1 MKNRNSLYN
10 YSVPVFVFLLAI
22 HSLFAGT
29 GVFNGRISDNAG
41 GKPLP
46 GATVRLEG
54 TAYGAVTNTE
64 GFFKIRSLP
73 LKKFTA
79 LVSFVGYM
87 SKKVSFDL
95 SKNDSIFILINLE
108 EQKLLTS
115 EVVVSANKR
124 VQSVQ
129 DVPISVSVLD
139 YRSMEQRSITLVD
152 EALRYIPGVSLNGD
166 QVSIRGSSGFA
177 FGLGS
182 RVSYLLDGMPLVS
195 GDQGDIKFDAIP
207 IFDIQRI
214 EVVKGAGSALYG
226 TGALGGVINIITK
239 EPSLIPEYRA
249 KILTGIYSKP
259 VYSSWIFT
267 DKLLTFEDIELGFSQ
282 KSGKLGVVFSGG
294 VKNDVSY
301 IKFNDSF
308 KWNLFSKVKYDFSDR
323 TDLSIIGSYAYDN
336 FANWVYWNSLD
347 SATIPPAGTDLSV
360 RDLSLKLSLSGEL
373 KHIFDNGD
381 FVIIRTGLYNTNF
394 KINLPH
400 DNEEYRSSIA
410 NSLNTEIQASSK
422 LFEKCLLTYGINH
435 VWNSVIANIYGNKSQ
450 HILAGYSQAEI
461 TIPDSVIFTL
471 GGRLDY
477 EQIIGDVHN
486 LEFSPKGGISFSSP
500 WGTKFR
506 ASVGRGFRAA
516 TVAEKYAS
524 IKYSGFNVIPN
535 PNLIPETSWSFE
547 IGANHQFDIGDIQ
560 LYADFSLF
568 QNEFSNLIEPQFD
581 LSGTGSI
588 KFQNITRARIQGI
601 ELDLKSLL
609 FNFAGI
615 ESSVTLMNP
624 KDLTLNE
631 TLKYRSKILWYSRL
645 MLPFDFFEIQVDHRY
660 LSMIENIDNRLSLY
674 IKNSD
679 ARVPVNV
686 IDARLIFR
694 MDKLNEIPLTFTF
707 NVKNLLNYY
716 YLDMVGNL
724 APFRSIELQV
734 DAKF

>member
-1 MKNRNSLYN
+1 MPGKNIKYKILIAVIITVLIC
-10 YSVPVFVFLLAI
+10 YSAL
-22 HSLFAGT
+22 AGT
-29 GVFNGRISDNAG
+29 GIVNGKISDKVSG
-41 GKPLP
+41 QPLP
-46 GATVRLEG
+46 GATIRIEG
-54 TAYGAVTNTE
+54 TAYGAVSNKE
-64 GFFKIRSLP
+64 GVFSIRNLP
-73 LKKFTA
+73 QKKFIG
-79 LVSFVGYM
+79 LLSFVGYL
-87 SKKVSFDL
+87 SKKVNLDL
-95 SKNDSIFILINLE
+95 TKNDSLYVDIVLE

-124 VQSVQ
+124 VQAVQ

-207 IFDIQRI
+207 IFDIERI

-226 TGALGGVINIITK
+226 TGALGGVINLITK
-239 EPSLIPEYRA
+239 EPSVVPEYNA
-249 KILTGIYSKP
+249 KILAGYYSQPIYQP
-259 VYSSWIFT
+259 WIYT
-267 DKLLTFEDIELGFSQ
+267 NKLSTFEDIELGFSQ
-282 KSGKLGVVFSGG
+282 RTGKLGIILSGG
-294 VKNDVSY
+294 MKKDDSY
-301 IKFNDSF
+301 RKFDDSF
-308 KWNLFSKVKYDFSDR
+308 KWNLFSKIKYDFSDR
-323 TDLSIIGSYAYDN
+323 TNINVIGSYAYDN

-381 FVIIRTGLYNTNF
+381 FVIIRSGLFSTNF
-394 KINLPH
+394 KINLPQ
-400 DNEEYRSSIA
+400 DNEGYRSSTA

-422 LFEKCLLTYGINH
+422 LFEKCLLTYGLNH
-435 VWNSVIANIYGNKSQ
+435 VWNSVKANIYGNKSQ
-450 HILAGYSQAEI
+450 QIIAGYGQAEVSL
-461 TIPDSVIFTL
+461 PDSLILTL

-486 LEFSPKGGISFSSP
+486 LEFSPKSGVSFFSP

-506 ASVGRGFRAA
+506 VSVGRGFRAA

-524 IKYSGFNVIPN
+524 IKYSGFNVVPN
-535 PNLIPETSWSFE
+535 PNLIPETSWSYE
-547 IGANHQFDIGDIQ
+547 VGANHEFDIGTTQ
-560 LYADFSLF
+560 LYMDVSLF

-581 LSGTGSI
+581 LSGTGAI
-588 KFQNITRARIQGI
+588 KFLNITRARIQGI
-601 ELDLKSLL
+601 ELDAKALL
-609 FNFAGI
+609 FGTAGI

-624 KDLTLNE
+624 KDLTLNQ
-631 TLKYRSKILWYSRL
+631 TLKYRSKILWYTRL
-645 MLPFDFFEIQVDHRY
+645 MLPFNFFEIQIDHRY

-694 MDKLNEIPLTFTF
+694 LEKLNEIPLTFTL

-724 APFRSIELQV
+724 APFRNISLQV
-734 DAKF
+734 DIKF